1 MKSYIALLRGINVSG
16 QKLIKMAELKVVLE
30 GNGFQNVATYIQ
42 SGNIIFDAPET
53 SEKELA
59 LRLSNVIADHY
70 HFSVPV
76 LLLDQEVLQS
86 ITANNPFLTATDM
99 DLKQLYIAFLS
110 ETPLAAA
117 ISVLESAAIAP
128 DLFSIERKTVYIRY
142 RTSAGVSKLTNKLI
156 ENKLQCDST
165 MRNWKTTVTLSEML
179 SKRVLGAE

>member
-16 QKLIKMAELKVVLE
+16 QKLIKMADLKVVLE

-76 LLLDQEVLQS
+76 LLLDQKALQS
-86 ITANNPFLTATDM
+86 IIANTPFLTAIAVE
-99 DLKQLYIAFLS
+99 LKQLYVAFLS
-110 ETPLAAA
+110 DTPLAAA
-117 ISVLESAAIAP
+117 IPVLQSAAIAP
-128 DLFSIERKTVYIRY
+128 DLFSIDGKTVYIRY
-142 RTSAGVSKLTNKLI
+142 LTSAGVSKLTNKLI

-165 MRNWKTTVTLSEML
+165 MRNWKTTVVLSEML
-179 SKRVLGAE
+179 SKRLLVVK